1 MEPFGFDGGSFG
13 NLLGLTFFSLGP
25 DGSYGDLSKIYGDPL
40 EPFPG
45 PMGSLWIL
53 LGSTGIYWDLPAV
66 LCLLMG
72 PFRIHQMAFMG
83 HMA

>member
-13 NLLGLTFFSLGP
+13 NLLGLTVSSLGP
-25 DGSYGDLSKIYGDPL
+25 DGSYWDLSKIYGDPL

-53 LGSTGIYWDLPAV
+53 LGSNGIYWDRQGSLRFIK
-66 LCLLMG
+66 G
-72 PFRIHQMAFMG
+72 S
-83 HMA
+83 